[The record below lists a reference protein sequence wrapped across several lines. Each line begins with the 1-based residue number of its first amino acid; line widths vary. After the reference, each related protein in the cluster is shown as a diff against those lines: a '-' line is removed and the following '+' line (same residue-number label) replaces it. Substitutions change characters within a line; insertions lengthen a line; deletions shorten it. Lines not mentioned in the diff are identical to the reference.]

1 MKNIKRL
8 AIISTVGLLV
18 SGCTN
23 FSEVGRAP
31 GMSPIGSPL
40 QASAGPLSSSR
51 AALAVPPPRE
61 VRKFYSRPSL
71 WNSGPSSLF
80 GDRRAK
86 HIGDIMTVVIEISDE
101 ASINNSTQRS
111 RSGSENLSVP
121 SMLGVPQIIDR
132 VLPGDATFADAA
144 NSTSSS
150 SSSGDGSVTRNEEIT
165 LRVAATVVNVLPNGH
180 MVVQGNQEVRV
191 NFELRDLQIA
201 GIVRPQDVSR
211 RNEITYDKIAGAR
224 ISYGG
229 RGQITQ
235 VQQPRYGQQIADIV
249 LPF

>member
-1 MKNIKRL
+1 MRNFSK
-8 AIISTVGLLV
+8 GLVATILLTA
-18 SGCTN
+18 GCTD
-23 FSEVGRAP
+23 FSTIGKPPA
-31 GMSPIGSPL
+31 MSPVGTPY
-40 QASAGPLSSSR
+40 QRSAGPITSNR
-51 AALAVPPPRE
+51 AALAVPPARE
-61 VRKFYSRPSL
+61 IRQNYARPSL
-71 WNSGPSSLF
+71 WNSGPTSLF

-86 HIGDIMTVVIEISDE
+86 NIGDIVTVVIEISDE
-101 ASINNSTQRS
+101 ASISNSTSRS
-111 RSGSENLSVP
+111 RSGSENMSVP
-121 SMLGVPQIIDR
+121 NMLGLPQIIDR
-132 VLPGDATFADAA
+132 SLPTGASLANGAD
-144 NSTSSS
+144 STSSS
-150 SSSGDGSVTRNEEIT
+150 ASQGDGQVTRNEEIT
-165 LRVAATVVNVLPNGH
+165 LRIAATVSEVLPNGH
-180 MVVQGNQEVRV
+180 LVVQGNQEVRV